1 MASDKQK
8 DGRPASNT
16 EDQAAIAARALAM
29 KQKADAAAPKP
40 PESRTANEG
49 MRPIPN
55 ADIAPSGAL
64 TQEGHR
70 PVLERSRKVR

>member
-8 DGRPASNT
+8 DERRAPDG
-16 EDQAAIAARALAM
+16 EDQVAIAERALAM
-29 KQKADAAAPKP
+29 KQKADAEAPKP
-40 PESRTANEG
+40 PETRNANEG

-55 ADIAPSGAL
+55 TDIAPSGAL
-64 TQEGHR
+64 NQEGHR